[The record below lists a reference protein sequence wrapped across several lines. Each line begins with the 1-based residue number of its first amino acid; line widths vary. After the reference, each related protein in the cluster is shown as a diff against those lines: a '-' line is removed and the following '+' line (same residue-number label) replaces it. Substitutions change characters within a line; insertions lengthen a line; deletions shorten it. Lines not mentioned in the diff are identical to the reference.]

1 MTDALN
7 AKGRAAKA
15 FWTDR
20 FSSITSTSGPVDVR
34 AAARAMASLQHPQ
47 AFGNYFTY
55 GAAIEILGLDAQ
67 SLFVDGSLRLPPD
80 YVDFG
85 YMRSRLGPPK
95 SAMAA
100 LGTPLTA
107 DDVAEYPPDLTDALR
122 ELVAMRKFGRSRD
135 ENFDVLGTEGAQGAI
150 GYAFLSYL
158 DPGDEILV
166 TDPGYMHFASGP
178 PLTGASV
185 RTIPLTARNNFRLDP
200 NDVAAAITP
209 RTKMLVVCDPINPF
223 GTVQTRD
230 ELIAIAKICKRRGV
244 LILNNTAHATH
255 QVNPAASH
263 TPMASL
269 HRETDVDHVISVSG
283 LSKGYAL
290 ASIRLGFMAGHPR
303 LLQAAAQVR
312 TEIAG
317 IHVHPFAQR
326 AAMAALSDD
335 DYVTTTTMA
344 LRRNLQHL
352 REALAESGDVTFAVE
367 PDYGFCACLD
377 VSRTGVSAQELT
389 VALFKQGICV
399 IAGDAFGEIGATRH
413 VRVNFSSLD
422 VADFERL
429 RCSLPVAVRD
439 AQSGRYLRGVE
450 AFYRSKSGPRARKIV
465 EQFQSRTRR
474 SSFPANGVIQ
484 DSRAILSTLYS
495 PTPEV
500 AIPRQLPPAFVS
512 DVVFDFGPLDL
523 LSHFFN
529 AAYKAARAYGVH
541 VAFGTFD
548 ELLRVNLANQSSWRA
563 IIPTFDPRLSVL
575 DPHDSF
581 CLLGYDDKGDVVATQ
596 ACRLFRWQTKSF
608 YEAASDLS
616 LYYARP
622 ERDAQ
627 PGETCEVTA
636 EHTRKVR
643 GRVAFSGAGW
653 YRPDYRGGVLSRI
666 LPRISRAYAFTR
678 WSTDYTASMIQDS
691 VLAGGMAK
699 RSGYEN
705 IDTYVHVKKS
715 PMGDIKFAFVWMEA
729 DTLIEDL
736 RNFDGLADTK
746 VHTSV
751 RD

>member
-7 AKGRAAKA
+7 AKGRIAKA

-20 FSSITSTSGPVDVR
+20 FSSIALRNGPVDVR
-34 AAARAMASLQHPQ
+34 ASARALASLQHPQ

-55 GAAIEILGLDAQ
+55 GAAIEILGMDAQ
-67 SLFVDGSLRLPPD
+67 SLFTDGSLRLGPN

-85 YMRSRLGPPK
+85 YMRSRLGPPQN
-95 SAMAA
+95 AMAA
-100 LGTPLTA
+100 LRSPLSA
-107 DDVAEYPPDLTDALR
+107 DDVAEYPPDLSDALR
-122 ELVAMRKFGRSRD
+122 ELVATNKFGRSRD

-158 DPGDEILV
+158 DPGDEVLV

-178 PLTGASV
+178 PLAGARV
-185 RTIPLTARNNFRLDP
+185 RTIALTARNNFRLDP
-200 NDVAAAITP
+200 DEVAAAITP
-209 RTKMLVVCDPINPF
+209 RTKMLIVCDPINPF
-223 GTVQTRD
+223 GTVQTRE
-230 ELIAIAKICKRRGV
+230 ELIAIAKICKRHGV

-255 QVNPAASH
+255 QVNPAVSH

-269 HRETDVDHVISVSG
+269 YKETDVDHVISVSG

-290 ASIRLGFMAGHPR
+290 ASLRLGFMAGHPR

-312 TEIAG
+312 SEIAG
-317 IHVHPFAQR
+317 IHVHPFAQK
-326 AAMAALSDD
+326 AAMAALSDEA
-335 DYVTTTTMA
+335 YVATTTMA
-344 LRRNLQHL
+344 LRRNVQHL
-352 REALAESGDVTFAVE
+352 RETLAESGAVTFAVE

-413 VRVNFSSLD
+413 VRLNFSSPD
-422 VADFERL
+422 IGDFERL
-429 RCSLPVAVRD
+429 RCSLPVAIRE

-450 AFYRSKSGPRARKIV
+450 EFYRSKSNPRAAKIL
-465 EQFQSRTRR
+465 EQFKSRTRR
-474 SSFPANGVIQ
+474 SSVSTAGFQDGTGVQAVLPA
-484 DSRAILSTLYS
+484 AEAAT
-495 PTPEV
+495 
-500 AIPRQLPPAFVS
+500 PRQLPPAFVS
-512 DVVFDFGPLDL
+512 EVVFDFGPLDL

-541 VAFGTFD
+541 VTFGTFD
-548 ELLRVNLANQSSWRA
+548 EMLRVNLANQSSWRA

-575 DPHDSF
+575 DPRDAF
-581 CLLGYDDKGDVVATQ
+581 CLLGYNDKGEVVATQ
-596 ACRLFRWQTKSF
+596 ACRLFRWQTTSF

-622 ERDAQ
+622 DRDAR

-636 EHTRKVR
+636 ESTRKIR

-653 YRPDYRGGVLSRI
+653 YRPDYRGKVLSRI

-691 VLAGGMAK
+691 VLAGGMAQ

-705 IDTYVHVKKS
+705 IDWHVHVKKS

-736 RNFDGLADTK
+736 RNFDSLADTK
-746 VHTSV
+746 VHARV